1 MSVISP
7 ARMVSQH
14 YVYNTTDAAKFA
26 AFTPI
31 FWCLFVG
38 WIIFV
43 SYIGQAGMYGSFGG
57 TYWWHWSFMILDTC
71 DFIILHF

>member
-1 MSVISP
+1 MAS
-7 ARMVSQH
+7 RH
-14 YVYNTTDAAKFA
+14 YVYNTRDAANFA

-43 SYIGQAGMYGSFGG
+43 SYIGQAGTYGSLGG
-57 TYWWHWSFMILDTC
+57 TY
-71 DFIILHF
+71 